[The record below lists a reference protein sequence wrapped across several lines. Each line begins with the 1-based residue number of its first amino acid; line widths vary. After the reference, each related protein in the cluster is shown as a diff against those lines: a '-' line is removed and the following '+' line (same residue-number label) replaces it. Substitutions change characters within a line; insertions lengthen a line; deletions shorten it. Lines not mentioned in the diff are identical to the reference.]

1 MENKNEQL
9 PIEKFSDLKVLPSL
23 LSGEIENCR
32 SFFLQPNEMSLPY
45 EICAPQPGPRKRGR
59 RKLRPHNPTKTE
71 VMDKFWFRGFREFM
85 KTNYLDL
92 KPFLD
97 NDDFWSTFLGKAGI
111 PGKKSPYLSY
121 SKAYKKSLFKTKSF
135 SKVFIA
141 WACFYGLTKIPRK
154 NFRGNW
160 EFYYDYLFTELVE
173 NCKEYVDNEDLAG
186 AGTIIGIIYS
196 KNLSITP
203 FC

>member
-9 PIEKFSDLKVLPSL
+9 PIENIPDIKILPSL
-23 LSGEIENCR
+23 LSGDFQNCA
-32 SFFLQPNEMSLPY
+32 SFFIQTDEVSLSH
-45 EICAPQPGPRKRGR
+45 EICAPKPGPRKRGR

-85 KTNYLDL
+85 KANYLDL
-92 KPFLD
+92 KPYLD
-97 NDDFWSTFLGKAGI
+97 NDDFWSGFLGKGGI
-111 PGKKSPYLSY
+111 PGKKSLYLSY
-121 SKAYKKSLFKTKSF
+121 SKAYKQSLFSTTSF

-154 NFRGNW
+154 NFKGNW

-173 NCKEYVDNEDLAG
+173 NCKKSVDNEDLAS
-186 AGTIIGIIYS
+186 AGVILSIICN
-196 KNLSITP
+196 KNLNITQ